1 MGGRRCGPCRRSC
14 RRRPAM
20 GHPSVGGI
28 VDPDRKGKR
37 ISKRRSH
44 NETIILPRC
53 WWCPTARAAPDA
65 CSSFKFQVQPLLLH
79 MLDVNGYAT
88 VVGGREKKDN
98 DNGVIDL
105 INSGGMNWGSRA
117 VYSCLLSCNDNQE
130 EFVIVQKA
138 VGNAPMRKNVEK
150 GDDSDGDD

>member
-1 MGGRRCGPCRRSC
+1 
-14 RRRPAM
+14 
-20 GHPSVGGI
+20 
-28 VDPDRKGKR
+28 
-37 ISKRRSH
+37 
-44 NETIILPRC
+44 
-53 WWCPTARAAPDA
+53 
-65 CSSFKFQVQPLLLH
+65 

-105 INSGGMNWGSRA
+105 INSGRMNWGSIA

>member
-1 MGGRRCGPCRRSC
+1 
-14 RRRPAM
+14 
-20 GHPSVGGI
+20 
-28 VDPDRKGKR
+28 
-37 ISKRRSH
+37 
-44 NETIILPRC
+44 
-53 WWCPTARAAPDA
+53 
-65 CSSFKFQVQPLLLH
+65 

-138 VGNAPMRKNVEK
+138 VGDAPMRKNVEK

>member
-1 MGGRRCGPCRRSC
+1 
-14 RRRPAM
+14 
-20 GHPSVGGI
+20 
-28 VDPDRKGKR
+28 
-37 ISKRRSH
+37 
-44 NETIILPRC
+44 
-53 WWCPTARAAPDA
+53 
-65 CSSFKFQVQPLLLH
+65 

-98 DNGVIDL
+98 DNDVIDL
-105 INSGGMNWGSRA
+105 INSGRMNWGSIA

-138 VGNAPMRKNVEK
+138 VGDAPMRKNVEK

>member
-1 MGGRRCGPCRRSC
+1 
-14 RRRPAM
+14 
-20 GHPSVGGI
+20 
-28 VDPDRKGKR
+28 
-37 ISKRRSH
+37 
-44 NETIILPRC
+44 
-53 WWCPTARAAPDA
+53 
-65 CSSFKFQVQPLLLH
+65 

-105 INSGGMNWGSRA
+105 INSGRMNWGSIA

-138 VGNAPMRKNVEK
+138 VGDAPMRKNVEK